1 MSIQK
6 NKKITITAQGPFL
19 HGTVTSYSNQ
29 CGKEGCHCKNDLD
42 HRHGPYYRW
51 GGKINGKY
59 VSKVIS
65 KEIGWECKKRI
76 NNFRTLLEKIE
87 NIKEMAIKKPPW
99 DP

>member
-59 VSKVIS
+59 VSKT
-65 KEIGWECKKRI
+65 ETI
-76 NNFRTLLEKIE
+76 NPDFQRFKVYAELALNKFDSIINAREW
-87 NIKEMAIKKPPW
+87 N
-99 DP
+99 